1 MVMFLRVK
9 AAALILLLALAGCTD
24 EEQETT
30 PLVLLRTGS
39 AFTADGSAVAPGGA
53 LRFGLSVSGGGGAIT
68 NLVVRRISDGVT
80 ITETDRGMFIEYGGL
95 DTTISYTRGYGQVE
109 KWVFSVMNSYRDT
122 ASASLTV
129 LKGAGSAWG
138 EISYHPSVKIG
149 LQDNI
154 SLPHFVDLHTGN
166 VYDADGVAGHE
177 AEIDIAAFWYLTSGI
192 SSPTLTSPAY
202 SSAFT
207 YYPLFGSWSVRNQ
220 TMYDYYSSDNN
231 LVTPAQFELAA
242 NDSLLVNA
250 YRPGSVS
257 GQSKFAYT
265 GKVVPFRTADGKYG
279 LIRVIR
285 ADETPSGEMEIAVKI
300 QK

>member
-1 MVMFLRVK
+1 MLLRLK
-9 AAALILLLALAGCTD
+9 AAVLLPLLMLAGCTP
-24 EEQETT
+24 EEPETT
-30 PLVLLRTGS
+30 PLVLLKGGGTY
-39 AFTADGSAVAPGGA
+39 TADGSAVAPGGT

-68 NLVVRRISDGVT
+68 NLVVRRISDGVAV
-80 ITETDRGMFIEYGGL
+80 TEADRGMYISYGGL
-95 DTTISYTRGYGQVE
+95 DTTLTYTRGYGLVE
-109 KWVFSVMNSYRDT
+109 KWVFSVMNSHRDT

-129 LKGAGSAWG
+129 LRGAGSAWG
-138 EISYHPSVKIG
+138 EISYHPSIRIG
-149 LQDNI
+149 LQENS
-154 SLPHFVDLHTGN
+154 SLPHFVDLHTGAA
-166 VYDADGVAGHE
+166 YDAAGVAGHE
-177 AEIDIAAFWYLTSGI
+177 AEVDMAAFWYLTSGT
-192 SSPTLTSPAY
+192 SSPTLTCPAY
-202 SSAFT
+202 SSALT
-207 YYPLFGSWSVRNQ
+207 YYPLFGSWSVKNQ
-220 TMYDYYSSDNN
+220 TMYDYYTSDND

-279 LIRVIR
+279 LMRVIR